1 MKPRLRWTVTLI
13 ALSGLIGCAVV
24 ILGFLWAIA
33 SNALPWVEGLSA
45 ADYYTAVGAAYN
57 KGFVSGFFFSFFL
70 VLLAVVGAAWIDSKR
85 RNRRATDLPVA
96 ERVEEA
102 AGQF

>member
-1 MKPRLRWTVTLI
+1 MKPRVRWTVTLI

-33 SNALPWVEGLSA
+33 NNALPWVEGLSA

-85 RNRRATDLPVA
+85 RNRRATDGPVIA
-96 ERVEEA
+96 
-102 AGQF
+102 